1 MTLKRV
7 KYVTYDENEQCL
19 DIRKLIEETGIKLDI
34 RDIKKDPLTEDELY
48 ALIGHFEISHFLNPM
63 SDSYKKNGFDKK
75 LPDRAELVKA
85 ILKDYTLLRRPIIR
99 NLRLFTV
106 GCNKQAIID
115 MLQISRNG
123 KNNEHPDNHFNQH
136 YNRRAVV
143 SPAKK

>member
-19 DIRKLIEETGIKLDI
+19 DIRKLIDDAGIKMDI

-48 ALIGHFEISHFLNPM
+48 ALVGHFEIRHFLNPL
-63 SDSYKKNGFDKK
+63 SESYQKNGFDKK
-75 LPDRAELVKA
+75 LPGRTELVKA

-99 NLRLFTV
+99 TIRLFTV

-115 MLQISRNG
+115 MLQISSNG
-123 KNNEHPDNHFNQH
+123 KNSEYADNHFNHQLH
-136 YNRRAVV
+136 RRSTAG
-143 SPAKK
+143 SSKK